1 MAESAKTILLVEDDD
16 NDVFFLTYAF
26 ESAGV
31 VNPLIVVKDGQE
43 AIDYL
48 AGTGRYSDRAI
59 YPLPCLVLLDLK
71 LPVRPGLDVLRW
83 IGQQPHL
90 KPLLV
95 IVLTSSRDAND
106 VDESYRLGARSFLVK
121 PLSIHERLEAA
132 RVIKRYWLE
141 LNQSPTLRPAEPP
154 ATSVPR

>member
-1 MAESAKTILLVEDDD
+1 MAESPKTILLVEDDD

-26 ESAGV
+26 ESAGI
-31 VNPLIVVKDGQE
+31 VNPVVVVKDGQE

-48 AGTGRYSDRAI
+48 AGTGRYSDRGI

-83 IGQQPHL
+83 VGQQPHL

-95 IVLTSSRDAND
+95 IVLTSSR
-106 VDESYRLGARSFLVK
+106 
-121 PLSIHERLEAA
+121 
-132 RVIKRYWLE
+132 
-141 LNQSPTLRPAEPP
+141 
-154 ATSVPR
+154 